1 MNTITHMTLLS
12 TAFLTGSMLA
22 DKDNVSLREGMVGKA
37 LGLGAPEA
45 SDAVL
50 VQSPIW

>member
-1 MNTITHMTLLS
+1 
-12 TAFLTGSMLA
+12 MLA
-22 DKDNVSLREGMVGKA
+22 DEDDVSLGEGMVGKA

-50 VQSPIW
+50 VQSPVW